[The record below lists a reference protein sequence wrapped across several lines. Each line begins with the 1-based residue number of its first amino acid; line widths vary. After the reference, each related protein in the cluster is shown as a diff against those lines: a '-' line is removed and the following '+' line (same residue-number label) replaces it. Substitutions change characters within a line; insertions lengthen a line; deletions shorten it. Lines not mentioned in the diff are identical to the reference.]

1 MAAPRGYS
9 LPMSVQVR
17 SLSKVYRNPFSRKPP
32 LEAVRG
38 VSFRIGSGE
47 IYALLGP
54 NGAGKS
60 TIVKMLAGLIVPTSG
75 SILLNEKKLSGR
87 DAKTY
92 KELSA
97 VLEGIRNVYWRL
109 TPLENLHY
117 FANLRGVRSSLIKER
132 ALSLLQML
140 DIDAK
145 KANQSQ
151 HLSRG
156 MLQKLALATA
166 LITDP
171 DILLLDEPI
180 LGLDVESARRIKDVL
195 LGLAREEGKTILL
208 TTHQMDLVE
217 ELADRVGIL
226 RRGELIREGTLAEL
240 KSIFK
245 SYVYRF
251 KIKGKFRIPAE
262 WKKYN
267 ARIDSE
273 RPDATEIEVDCKNN
287 AGVYQIIAALKRGG
301 REIIALERMAEDL
314 ENLLLMVL
322 AER

>member
-1 MAAPRGYS
+1 
-9 LPMSVQVR
+9 MSVQVHD
-17 SLSKVYRNPFSRKPP
+17 LTKVYRTPLSRKPP
-32 LEAVRG
+32 LEAVRE

-75 SILLNEKKLSGR
+75 TILLNDRRLSGR
-87 DAKTY
+87 DAKAY

-117 FANLRGVRSSLIKER
+117 FANLRGVRSAVIEER
-132 ALSLLQML
+132 ALSLLEML
-140 DIDAK
+140 DIQAK

-195 LGLAREEGKTILL
+195 LRLARDEGKTILL

-226 RRGELIREGTLAEL
+226 RRGELIREGTLAGL

-251 KIKGKFRIPAE
+251 RIKGKFKIPDG
-262 WKKYN
+262 WSRYN
-267 ARIDSE
+267 ARFGSV
-273 RPDATEIEVDCKNN
+273 RPDATEIELDCKNN
-287 AGVYQIIAALKRGG
+287 AGVYQIISALKREG
-301 REIIALERMAEDL
+301 REIISLERVAEDL
-314 ENLLLMVL
+314 EDLLLMVL